1 MTTIVR
7 ICRAVLRSVRA
18 GTMAAA
24 LAGVAS
30 AVVTRALMTAVAL
43 PIHEPTHF
51 SVGGSAGIAL
61 IYTVALLPG
70 CIALAF
76 SPRWWPWIIFG
87 AGAALLIFSAVSIG
101 VQETAAASDMTAARL
116 IGLGIVLLAMAGAYA
131 LQIRGAAHWS
141 RNGIGRVAGSAHRSR
156 LVADAQA

>member
-1 MTTIVR
+1 MTIVR
-7 ICRAVLRSVRA
+7 ICRAVLRAVCT
-18 GTMAAA
+18 GTVAAA

-30 AVVTRALMTAVAL
+30 AAVTRALMTAVAL
-43 PIHEPTHF
+43 LIHEPTHS

-70 CIALAF
+70 CIALSF

-87 AGAALLIFSAVSIG
+87 AGCALLIFSAVSIG
-101 VQETAAASDMTAARL
+101 VQETAAASDMTTARL
-116 IGLGIVLLAMAGAYA
+116 AGLGIVLLAMAGAYT
-131 LQIRGAAHWS
+131 LQIRAAAYLS
-141 RNGIGRVAGSAHRSR
+141 RNGLGRLAGSGHPSR